1 MGELFGEFLE
11 LLLLNYYFPFLF
23 KHDTLLLPQK
33 YVTLFF
39 LLSFKFPPV
48 FILFSAS
55 SSLALF
61 ILLLRILYFSHCS
74 GIYRDAYIDFFIL
87 KASSWRLFSFSSVK
101 ASINVGQ
108 RHIILSLFVSVNND
122 HLPEFADRLGLILRF
137 DIVVETDLP
146 FAIIRFVFV
155 VFVGDFILALAK
167 GVQFGIDILLGV
179 VGKDAGD
186 VGFAALRVVGLFIDY
201 DCQRVGFL
209 QEICVF
215 AHAVII

>member
-1 MGELFGEFLE
+1 M
-11 LLLLNYYFPFLF
+11 
-23 KHDTLLLPQK
+23 
-33 YVTLFF
+33 
-39 LLSFKFPPV
+39 
-48 FILFSAS
+48 
-55 SSLALF
+55 
-61 ILLLRILYFSHCS
+61 
-74 GIYRDAYIDFFIL
+74 
-87 KASSWRLFSFSSVK
+87 
-101 ASINVGQ
+101 
-108 RHIILSLFVSVNND
+108 
-122 HLPEFADRLGLILRF
+122 PEFADRLCLILRF

-201 DCQRVGFL
+201 DCQRGGFL
-209 QEICVF
+209 QEIYVF